1 MVWNM
6 EAGTPTTIKV
16 TETTNTVIKKETNLL
31 RIWTLMDL
39 FAEPKLLVATQVNVP
54 TVSGDTFTHCNVEV
68 PLERPLVVEM
78 VMDSLLLLR
87 GSPLCIHSNKGKGTP
102 LKLHISVKVPFM
114 SNNSKRLFVVVTS
127 GAANIMRREN
137 TITNYFWHDHHWV
150 TIKNFRRLAMGTSWM
165 GGRTLGQKHLG

>member
-1 MVWNM
+1 
-6 EAGTPTTIKV
+6 
-16 TETTNTVIKKETNLL
+16 
-31 RIWTLMDL
+31 MDL

-54 TVSGDTFTHCNVEV
+54 TVSGDTFTHCDVEV

-87 GSPLCIHSNKGKGTP
+87 GSPLCFHSNKGRGTP

-127 GAANIMRREN
+127 GAANIMNREN

-150 TIKNFRRLAMGTSWM
+150 TIKKFGETGHGNILDR
-165 GGRTLGQKHLG
+165 GGRTLGHKHLG